1 MELEFP
7 LEAYSPV
14 SESVPAHYVIGERA
28 GPTAPVCLCLPAMGL
43 AARYYR
49 PFAEALAHALAGTV
63 AVADL
68 RGQGESDA
76 RARRGARFG
85 YREIVEQDL
94 PALLDALAGR
104 FWGRPLFVIGH
115 SLGGQLATLSAIHR
129 QDRLAGLVLVA
140 AGTAHYR
147 AWPHADRWR
156 VRLAVSGIR
165 AAATVL
171 PWYPG
176 SVLGFGGDQPRRLM
190 RDWSYNAFTGKY
202 RCTGSR
208 IDYEARL
215 AALRLAVLAVAIRDD
230 PVAPPGAVS
239 ELLAKLPQTEQKR
252 LEVDGVPSD
261 RPWRRHFSWAR
272 CPDTVLDPIV
282 QWIQAHGSAREQST
296 TARAA

>member
-1 MELEFP
+1 MELELP
-7 LEAYSPV
+7 LEACPPV
-14 SESVPAHYVIGERA
+14 PESVPAHYVVGERA
-28 GPTAPVCLCLPAMGL
+28 GPAAPVCLCLPAMGL

-49 PFAEALAHALAGTV
+49 PFAEALAQALAGTV

-68 RGQGESDA
+68 RGQGESQA

-104 FWGRPLFVIGH
+104 FPCRPLFVVGH
-115 SLGGQLATLSAIHR
+115 SLGGQLATLAAVHR
-129 QDRLAGLVLVA
+129 QDRLAGLVLLA

-147 AWPHADRWR
+147 AWPRADRRRAW
-156 VRLAVSGIR
+156 LTVSGVR
-165 AAATVL
+165 AAATLL

-190 RDWSYNAFTGKY
+190 RDWSTNAFSGKY
-202 RCTGSR
+202 QLAGSR

-215 AALRLAVLAVAIRDD
+215 AALRLPVLAVTIRDD
-230 PVAPPGAVS
+230 PVAPPGAVN
-239 ELLAKLPQTEQKR
+239 ELLAKLPQAEQQR
-252 LEVDGVPSD
+252 LEVEGVPSD

-272 CPDTVLDPIV
+272 SPDTVLDPIV
-282 QWIQAHGSAREQST
+282 RWIRAHGPAGGHRK
-296 TARAA
+296 A